1 MSLKKYF
8 QLSKNIKNWTAY
20 FARKADKGETTRYI
34 TRGEPLVFD
43 VPANFYHVFREMFM
57 EDFYNISS
65 IIKQLPAQSTII
77 DIGGNVGYFSF
88 LIASKMPAAKILA
101 YEPIVSNV
109 AVFNKNIS
117 INPALQNRMSVQQK
131 AVTGKHVDFVEIFFD
146 DTEANT
152 VVASIFES
160 FAKENKKATQIAAI
174 SLAEIIE
181 LNKLQSIDLLKLDCE
196 GSEYPILYE
205 SDSSIFDTI
214 KNMVIEVHDL
224 DTDKK
229 NNTALKAFLT
239 AKGYQITETMGENDC
254 PSIFA
259 SKK

>member
-8 QLSKNIKNWTAY
+8 HLSKNIKNWTVY
-20 FARKADKGETTRYI
+20 FARKASKGETTRYI
-34 TRGEPLVFD
+34 TRGVPLLFD

-57 EDFYNISS
+57 EDFYNISK
-65 IIKQLPAQSTII
+65 IVTPLPAKSTIV

-88 LIASKMPAAKILA
+88 LIASKMPEAKIMA
-101 YEPIVSNV
+101 YEPILSNV
-109 AVFNKNIS
+109 SLFNKNIN
-117 INPALQNRMSVQQK
+117 INPGLQNRMSVQQK
-131 AVTGKHVDFVEIFFD
+131 AVTGTPVNYIEIFFD

-160 FAKENKKATQIAAI
+160 FAKENKKATKIAAI
-174 SLAEIIE
+174 SLGEIIE
-181 LNKLQSIDLLKLDCE
+181 TNKLECIDLLKLDCE

-205 SDSSIFDTI
+205 SDRNIFKKI

-229 NNTALKAFLT
+229 NNTVLKDFLIQN
-239 AKGYQITETMGENDC
+239 GYNITETTGENDC